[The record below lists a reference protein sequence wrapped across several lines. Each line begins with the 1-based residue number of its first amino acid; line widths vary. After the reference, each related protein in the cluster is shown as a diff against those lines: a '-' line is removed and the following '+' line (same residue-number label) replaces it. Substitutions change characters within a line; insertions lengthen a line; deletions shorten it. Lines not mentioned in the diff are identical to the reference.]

1 MNLHRRPLFP
11 IAVAYIAGIVCAA
24 EMRLSPATGLWVGS
38 IVILAAAVLPIRTTP
53 RSVMVLAG
61 VVFLVGLI
69 RTSAGWVVPPDDISR
84 YAEGKLVHLTGAIA
98 SDPEPR
104 DDGSVRFEL
113 RAESVK
119 TYTGEYPVSGRAMV
133 TVYRPSWQPFNTS
146 DYVPFYGDRLRI
158 HGRLKTPAPP
168 ANPDSGSYADYL
180 ARRRIYC
187 SMVTPVGVTER
198 LGAGSGLGRA
208 TAWFKAVL
216 TAKVHDLLPDDRGN
230 LLLGILLGN
239 YGALPLNVQSAFMRT
254 GTMHLL
260 AASGYN
266 CGVIVL
272 ILRWILRRLTV
283 PRAWM
288 HVLLIALL
296 WGFAMLAGAG
306 PSIIRATIMMTVFL
320 SAYLLW
326 RAADMLNS
334 VMLSGLIILMAS
346 PLSLYDVGFQLSFA
360 AVLAIILV
368 MPLLEAFLRSRR
380 EKDGKKPAR
389 RYGLFW
395 RSAEWS
401 WRNVVAAVLLSIAA
415 TLGTLP
421 VTAYYFNYIS
431 VVSILANAMVTL
443 LVVALTVFGLVSLI
457 FNWLPLIGAA
467 AVIGAGWIAGWM
479 LSIVTALGGFSWSS
493 YSVRSPSWVFVL
505 FYYAVLLAIL
515 EYAHRIMILSHRES
529 KDAGEKTAE

>member
-1 MNLHRRPLFP
+1 MNLHHRPLFP

-24 EMRLSPATGLWVGS
+24 AMHLMPMTGLWVGS
-38 IVILAAAVLPIRTTP
+38 IFILAAAVVPIRPVP
-53 RSVMVLAG
+53 RSMMVLAG

-84 YAEGKLVHLTGAIA
+84 YAEGKLVHLTGVIA

-119 TYTGEYPVSGRAMV
+119 TYTGEYPVTGRAMV
-133 TVYRPSWQPFNTS
+133 TIYRPTWQPEEIDNHVLFHA
-146 DYVPFYGDRLRI
+146 DRVRI
-158 HGRLKTPAPP
+158 HGRLKVPAPP

-187 SMVTPVGVTER
+187 AMVIPTGVTER
-198 LGAGSGLGRA
+198 LGPGSGVLGRA
-208 TAWFKAVL
+208 TGWFKSIL
-216 TAKVHDLLPDDRGN
+216 SAKVRRLFPDDRGN

-239 YGALPLNVQSAFMRT
+239 YSALPLSVQSAFMRT

-266 CGVIVL
+266 CGIIVL
-272 ILRWILRRLTV
+272 IFRWILRRLTV
-283 PRAWM
+283 PRAWL

-296 WGFAMLAGAG
+296 WGFAGLAGGG
-306 PSIIRATIMMTVFL
+306 PSIIRATIMVTVFL
-320 SAYLLW
+320 SAYLLQ
-326 RAADMLNS
+326 RVPDMLDS

-368 MPLLEAFLRSRR
+368 MPLLEVSLRSKE
-380 EKDGKKPAR
+380 EKDVKKPAR
-389 RYGLFW
+389 RYGPFW
-395 RSAEWS
+395 RCAEWCR
-401 WRNVVAAVLLSIAA
+401 RNIAAAVLLSVAA

-421 VTAYYFNYIS
+421 ITAYYFNYVS

-443 LVVALTVFGLVSLI
+443 LVVALTVFGLVSLA
-457 FNWLPLIGAA
+457 FNWLPPIGAA
-467 AVIGAGWIAGWM
+467 AALGTGSISGWM
-479 LSIVTALGGFSWSS
+479 LSIVTALSGFSWSS
-493 YSVRSPSWVFVL
+493 YSVRSPTWVFML
-505 FYYAVLLAIL
+505 LYYAVLLAIL
-515 EYAHRIMILSHRES
+515 EYAYRIILPHR
-529 KDAGEKTAE
+529 KPNNAVTKTP